1 MSSTDEAAISQDE
14 VSGANEP
21 ARGERP
27 PSGLRSGGGE
37 PLGEPGEATRED
49 GGQASPDAR
58 RETEREPHRGRHSVL
73 ITVLVVAVVLG
84 AFVLLLVLAKQPDG
98 RSAVVGRPAP
108 SADRGFATLETTDPV
123 RLADFRGRYV
133 VLNFFAS
140 WCVPC
145 EKEHPELVRFQ
156 QRHAPLGDAAVVQV
170 LYNDKP
176 GPARQFFRD
185 RGQGG
190 WPVLIDEEGQ
200 FALDYGVTGPPET
213 FLVDPEGNV
222 LYGAKGAVDQARLE
236 DLLARAKAGRP

>member
-1 MSSTDEAAISQDE
+1 MTTTSD
-14 VSGANEP
+14 VG
-21 ARGERP
+21 
-27 PSGLRSGGGE
+27 
-37 PLGEPGEATRED
+37 
-49 GGQASPDAR
+49 DADLLPR
-58 RETEREPHRGRHSVL
+58 RGRRSVL
-73 ITVLVVAVVLG
+73 VTALIASVVLG
-84 AFVLLLVLAKQPDG
+84 AFVLLLVAAKQPDS
-98 RSAVVGRPAP
+98 RSAVVGKPAP
-108 SADRGFATLETTDPV
+108 TVNRGFATLDGADQV

-156 QRHAPLGDAAVVQV
+156 QRHAPAGDATVVQV

-190 WPVLIDEEGQ
+190 WPVLIDEQGQ

-213 FLVDPEGNV
+213 FLIDPQGNV
-222 LYGAKGAVDQARLE
+222 LYGAKGAIDQARLE

>member
-1 MSSTDEAAISQDE
+1 MKTTDETTTDEATTD
-14 VSGANEP
+14 
-21 ARGERP
+21 
-27 PSGLRSGGGE
+27 
-37 PLGEPGEATRED
+37 EATTEPRA
-49 GGQASPDAR
+49 GAAPTPTSPGPSSVDTDLLPR
-58 RETEREPHRGRHSVL
+58 RGRRSVL
-73 ITVLVVAVVLG
+73 VTVLVVAVVLA
-84 AFVLLLVLAKQPDG
+84 AFLALLVLAKQPDS
-98 RSAVVGRPAP
+98 RSAVVGKPAP
-108 SADRGFATLETTDPV
+108 SADRGFDTLASTERV
-123 RLADFRGRYV
+123 RLADFAGRYV

-156 QRHAPLGDAAVVQV
+156 QRHSAVGDATVVQV

-213 FLVDPEGNV
+213 FLIDPGGNV
-222 LYGAKGAVDQARLE
+222 LYAAKGAIDQARLE

>member
-1 MSSTDEAAISQDE
+1 MRSTEEAAPE
-14 VSGANEP
+14 KGASEP
-21 ARGERP
+21 ARR
-27 PSGLRSGGGE
+27 SRRLAGLTSGGGE
-37 PLGEPGEATRED
+37 PPGEPGERGGKPGGEGAADAPAGDTD
-49 GGQASPDAR
+49 GLSR
-58 RETEREPHRGRHSVL
+58 RGRRSVL
-73 ITVLVVAVVLG
+73 WTVLAAAVVLG
-84 AFVLLLVLAKQPDG
+84 AFVLLLVLAKQPDS

-108 SADRGFATLETTDPV
+108 SYDRGFDTLDGTGQV

-156 QRHAPLGDAAVVQV
+156 QRHAPVGDAAVVQV

-213 FLVDPEGNV
+213 FLIDPQGNV
-222 LYGAKGAVDQARLE
+222 LYAAKGAIDQARLD
-236 DLLARAKAGRP
+236 DLLVRAKAGRR

>member
-1 MSSTDEAAISQDE
+1 ML
-14 VSGANEP
+14 V
-21 ARGERP
+21 
-27 PSGLRSGGGE
+27 
-37 PLGEPGEATRED
+37 
-49 GGQASPDAR
+49 
-58 RETEREPHRGRHSVL
+58 
-73 ITVLVVAVVLG
+73 TVLVAAVVLAG
-84 AFVLLLVLAKQPDG
+84 FVALLIVAEEPG
-98 RSAVVGRPAP
+98 SRSTVVGKPAP
-108 SADRGFATLETTDPV
+108 SLERGFATIDAVQTSDRV

-156 QRHAPLGDAAVVQV
+156 QRHGPAGDATVVQV

-190 WPVLIDEEGQ
+190 WPVLIDEQGQ

-213 FLVDPEGNV
+213 FLIDPQGFV
-222 LYGAKGAVDQARLE
+222 LAGVKSAIDEQGLE
-236 DLLARAKAGRP
+236 DLLSRVKAGRP

>member
-1 MSSTDEAAISQDE
+1 MTATDE
-14 VSGANEP
+14 VSQESEP
-21 ARGERP
+21 AAAPRP
-27 PSGLRSGGGE
+27 
-37 PLGEPGEATRED
+37 AD
-49 GGQASPDAR
+49 DPDVLPR
-58 RETEREPHRGRHSVL
+58 RGRRSVL
-73 ITVLVVAVVLG
+73 LTVLVAAVVLG
-84 AFVLLLVLAKQPDG
+84 GFVLLLVLAKQPDG

-108 SADRGFATLETTDPV
+108 ATDRGFATLDGGDEV

-156 QRHAPLGDAAVVQV
+156 QRHGPAGDAAVVQV

-213 FLVDPEGNV
+213 FLIDPQGNV
-222 LYGAKGAVDQARLE
+222 LYAAKGAVDQARLE
-236 DLLARAKAGRP
+236 DLLVRAKAGRP